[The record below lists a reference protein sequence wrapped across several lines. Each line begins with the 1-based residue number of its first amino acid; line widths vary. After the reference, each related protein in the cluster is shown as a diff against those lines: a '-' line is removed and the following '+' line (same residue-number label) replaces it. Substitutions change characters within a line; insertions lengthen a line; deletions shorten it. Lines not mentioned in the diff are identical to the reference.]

1 MIKNDKPVRDVFTFS
16 LGGITTISAFVAV
29 PVIADDRLRQIPPSR
44 VRRSGEQKRRLW
56 LPKRFRVA

>member
-29 PVIADDRLRQIPPSR
+29 PVIADDRLHQNPPSQVLDTR
-44 VRRSGEQKRRLW
+44 ERKRRFW
-56 LPKRFRVA
+56 TPRRFRVA